1 MIPEIRSTTDRFF
14 SHFEPIF
21 TLLLLS
27 ATPYHPSHPTTQ
39 RIKILKK
46 WKKKKN
52 ATGIIILHK
61 CTIND
66 KHMIY
71 GSWDINC
78 NKQIFFVILGN
89 FLLFQSPN
97 DPKNENFKKKIMK
110 EIPGDFII
118 LHKCTKTYDHRLYYS
133 WDMVRDKCNCCFSF
147 FSIFFPFLPL

>member
-27 ATPYHPSHPTTQ
+27 ATPYHPFHPTTQ

-46 WKKKKN
+46 WEKKKN

-97 DPKNENFKKKIMK
+97 DPKNENFKKK
-110 EIPGDFII
+110 
-118 LHKCTKTYDHRLYYS
+118 
-133 WDMVRDKCNCCFSF
+133 
-147 FSIFFPFLPL
+147 